1 MMAEVVKRY
10 FIHATDNFVLV
21 FVFSYTSG
29 DQDKIHITNENFSG
43 FLALNLE
50 LILMH

>member
-1 MMAEVVKRY
+1 MELKFKNNNESLSSMMAEVVKRY

-29 DQDKIHITNENFSG
+29 D
-43 FLALNLE
+43 
-50 LILMH
+50 